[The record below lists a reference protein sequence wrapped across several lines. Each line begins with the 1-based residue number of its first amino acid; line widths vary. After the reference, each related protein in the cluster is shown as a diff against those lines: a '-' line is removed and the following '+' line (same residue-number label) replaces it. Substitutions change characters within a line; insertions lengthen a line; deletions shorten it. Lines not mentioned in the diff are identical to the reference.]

1 MLRGLA
7 QAWLAGAGPLTPTD
21 AISRLLEPLPPLDL
35 PTGDVAMRA
44 ASLNLSAS
52 PGFLANHSFRA
63 YAWGAWFGRREAIEF
78 DAETLWVASVLHDIG
93 LTEIARASA
102 CFEVDGAEAAATF
115 LRRHEAPE
123 ETIEIVR
130 RAIVLHMQPT
140 VSPDEGPIAFL
151 LDAGVSCDV
160 SGRRYEELEAGFRD
174 AVLERFPRLDFKRK
188 FTALIAAEAERKPDC
203 LAATY
208 MTEYGLPQR
217 IVAAPFVE

>member
-1 MLRGLA
+1 M
-7 QAWLAGAGPLTPTD
+7 TSTD
-21 AISRLLEPLPPLDL
+21 AIGRLLEPLPPIDL
-35 PTGDVAMRA
+35 PTGDVATSA

-63 YAWGAWFGRREAIEF
+63 YAWGAWFGRRGAIDF
-78 DAETLWVASVLHDIG
+78 DAGTLWVASVLHDIG
-93 LTEIARASA
+93 LTEVARASA
-102 CFEVDGAEAAATF
+102 CFEVDGAEASAAF
-115 LRRHEAPE
+115 LRRHHAPE
-123 ETIEIVR
+123 ATIEIVK

-160 SGRRYEELEAGFRD
+160 SGRRYAELEAGFRD

-188 FTALIAAEAERKPDC
+188 FTALIAAEADRKPDC
-203 LAATY
+203 MAAKY

-217 IVAAPFVE
+217 VAAAPFAE